1 MLLVHPAT
9 ILVCGLA
16 IGQLCV
22 VNDCRVMTA
31 WPCPALT
38 PTAVFLPPFALEVI
52 AKDVTFDPD
61 LDPDPDLVVTVQRF
75 LPSVTEAQQVDVWM
89 EGPVSL
95 RGQQAQCVD
104 VDVDVAEGRYLSEG
118 SRHNAACWGPRCTF
132 IITKILPLPSPTPP
146 PSPHSLTDHLASLEL
161 SAVSDSRDNSV
172 CSSPATPAKEAT
184 HTAPSPGVTSP
195 ERGEWGGGQLHTPRV
210 TPTQR
215 SGEGFFK
222 VTARTRFCVRTASGE
237 DELEREGRK
246 KRVTFESVGGM
257 DKQIQQLRLF
267 CVTPMLTPSPPTS
280 LALARKGILV
290 FGPPGTGKSLLA
302 EALANE
308 LDVYTLRLS
317 PIDVFSK
324 YFGET
329 EKKLRSAFQTARQ
342 RSPSLII
349 VDHVEGFCGRR
360 YIMESR
366 PLHTFITLMDALSEG
381 PERCVVIGLTSK
393 PDDLD
398 PALRNE
404 GRFEME
410 IETGVP
416 TAADRLQILRRLLC
430 GVAHALTEAD
440 METLARTTH
449 AYVGSDLKEVV
460 LQGREQRWDLT
471 GDIEAALTSSDL
483 NWGVKQVL
491 PSAMREVHLEVPQV
505 RWSDIGGQEEIKL
518 QLRQMVEW
526 PITRPEAFKRLGIT
540 PPAGCLLY
548 GPPGCSKTMIAKALA
563 TESGLNIVAVKGP
576 ELFDK
581 YAGESERARAV
592 REVFR
597 KARSAVPSLIFF
609 DDIDSLSVERGGSG
623 GGNSV
628 VLMMMIIVV
637 IVGIVRSGGGN
648 SVADR
653 VLTQLLT
660 EMDGIVALR
669 GVTIVA
675 ATNRPDLIDKVT
687 NCRSP

>member
-1 MLLVHPAT
+1 
-9 ILVCGLA
+9 
-16 IGQLCV
+16 
-22 VNDCRVMTA
+22 
-31 WPCPALT
+31 
-38 PTAVFLPPFALEVI
+38 
-52 AKDVTFDPD
+52 
-61 LDPDPDLVVTVQRF
+61 
-75 LPSVTEAQQVDVWM
+75 
-89 EGPVSL
+89 
-95 RGQQAQCVD
+95 
-104 VDVDVAEGRYLSEG
+104 
-118 SRHNAACWGPRCTF
+118 
-132 IITKILPLPSPTPP
+132 
-146 PSPHSLTDHLASLEL
+146 
-161 SAVSDSRDNSV
+161 
-172 CSSPATPAKEAT
+172 
-184 HTAPSPGVTSP
+184 
-195 ERGEWGGGQLHTPRV
+195 
-210 TPTQR
+210 
-215 SGEGFFK
+215 
-222 VTARTRFCVRTASGE
+222 
-237 DELEREGRK
+237 
-246 KRVTFESVGGM
+246 
-257 DKQIQQLRLF
+257 
-267 CVTPMLTPSPPTS
+267 MLTPSPPTS
-280 LALARKGILV
+280 SALARKGILV

-317 PIDVFSK
+317 PVDLYSK

-349 VDHVEGFCGRR
+349 VDQVEGFCGRR
-360 YIMESR
+360 DTASPSDLEIR
-366 PLHTFITLMDALSEG
+366 TLHTFLTLMDALSEG

-398 PALRNE
+398 PALRQVH
-404 GRFEME
+404 RFEMA

-449 AYVGSDLKEVV
+449 AYVGADLKEVV
-460 LQGREQRWDLT
+460 RQGREQRWDLT
-471 GDIEAALTSSDL
+471 RDIEAPLTSSDL
-483 NWGVKQVL
+483 NWGVKQVS

-518 QLRQMVEW
+518 QLRQAVEW
-526 PITRPEAFKRLGIT
+526 PITHPEAFKRMGIT

-563 TESGLNIVAVKGP
+563 TESGLNFVAVKGP

-581 YAGESERARAV
+581 YVGESERAV

-597 KARSAVPSLIFF
+597 KARSAAPSIIFF
-609 DDIDSLSVERGGSG
+609 DEIDSLSVERGG
-623 GGNSV
+623 
-628 VLMMMIIVV
+628 
-637 IVGIVRSGGGN
+637 SGGGN

-675 ATNRPDLIDKVT
+675 ATNRPDLIDKALLRPGRFDRLLYVPLPDADARLQILQIIRQRT
-687 NCRSP
+687 PMADDVCLHDLVSQTDRFSGAELTALCQEAGIQAMTENVKAREVHQRHFDAALRTVWPRTTQDTIHFYEKYTAHRAV